1 MSLVHPEIG
10 SRGTIEV
17 AQPYEAIFSPRVI
30 YECISVESLAGL
42 LNAGL
47 FPYDLFYQPFG
58 ISIEIYKEDIE
69 INSPIIGFKT
79 SDGRVFKIPSRF
91 IKTLPQADGVVYQSL
106 SLGVALSIVEEGA
119 DIDPLVEEIKQLIMD
134 RIGVSCAI
142 QAVVTGPNILL
153 DHNQHRAV
161 RLSRKDSAV
170 NKPTYLLQYR
180 EIKTKH
186 DSLKAY
192 ADRLEKTLEKQNGEI
207 IALKEGLKTKV

>member
-1 MSLVHPEIG
+1 
-10 SRGTIEV
+10 
-17 AQPYEAIFSPRVI
+17 
-30 YECISVESLAGL
+30 
-42 LNAGL
+42 
-47 FPYDLFYQPFG
+47 
-58 ISIEIYKEDIE
+58 
-69 INSPIIGFKT
+69 
-79 SDGRVFKIPSRF
+79 
-91 IKTLPQADGVVYQSL
+91 
-106 SLGVALSIVEEGA
+106 
-119 DIDPLVEEIKQLIMD
+119 MD